1 MTWNEVFIVLLV
13 CHLAGDFILQT
24 EWQAL
29 HKFGGLGRD
38 PERRRALVLHVTTYS
53 IPLLAA
59 LVLVAVERDAGR
71 ALAAAVIIVVTHLIQ
86 DDGRLLQSYVRR
98 VKKTDAQFGTPLMI
112 AIDQSFHIV
121 WIFGAALVAAA

>member
-1 MTWNEVFIVLLV
+1 MSWSEVFTVLLV

-29 HKFGGLGRD
+29 HKLGGLGRD

-53 IPLLAA
+53 IPMLAA
-59 LVLVAVERDAGR
+59 LAWVAAERSVAR
-71 ALAAAVIIVVTHLIQ
+71 AVAAAVVIVGTHLVQ
-86 DDGRLLQSYVRR
+86 DDGRLLRIYVRR
-98 VKKTDAQFGTPLMI
+98 VKKTDPEFGTPLMI

-121 WIFGAALVAAA
+121 WVFGAALLAAA

>member
-1 MTWNEVFIVLLV
+1 MTWSEVFIVLLV

-53 IPLLAA
+53 IPIVAA
-59 LVLVAVERDAGR
+59 LVLIGLDHGAGR
-71 ALAAAVIIVVTHLIQ
+71 AGVPRWPLSRLRLDAGLTGPAAGQAAATSAAPKIHTMWNDWSMAIMSGVPNCASVFFT
-86 DDGRLLQSYVRR
+86 RR
-98 VKKTDAQFGTPLMI
+98 T
-112 AIDQSFHIV
+112 
-121 WIFGAALVAAA
+121 